1 MDSIELIGNRAKA
14 ASKKTAVL
22 TTVERNN
29 ALRSVGDAL
38 IKHSDEIIEAN
49 KIDIENARANGM
61 KPALLD
67 RLSLNGERIKSM
79 VEGLL
84 QVADLEDPIGEITH
98 MKKRPNGLM
107 IGYQKVPLGVVA
119 IIYESRPNV
128 TVDAFSLTFKSGNA
142 VILRGGSDCINSN
155 IMLVDII
162 RDSLKSMGLDEDSI
176 ILITDTDRKY
186 VNELMKL
193 NEYVDV
199 IIPRGGAGLI
209 KNVVNNSTVPVI
221 ETGTGNCHVYV
232 DESADLDMAVNI
244 VYNAKTQ
251 RIGVCNAC
259 ESLVV
264 HRAIADKFIPM
275 VVDKLKEKNVEV
287 RGDSFSMDIDR
298 RIVPATEE
306 DWGTEYLDYI
316 ISLKTVENIDEAI
329 EHINR
334 YNTGHSEA
342 IVTKDY
348 DNSRKFTQQIDAAAV
363 YVNASTRFTDGFEFG
378 FGAEIGI
385 STQKIHAR
393 GPMGLDA
400 LTTGKYVILGDGQVR
415 K

>member
-1 MDSIELIGNRAKA
+1 MDSIELIGKRAKA

-142 VILRGGSDCINSN
+142 VILRGGSDCTNSN
-155 IMLVDII
+155 IKLVDII

-264 HRAIADKFIPM
+264 HRAIAEKFIPM